1 MHGRLRL
8 STWVASTSRR
18 SSALADHNS
27 LPRPTIVAQAID
39 ALLPRPL
46 TMR

>member
-1 MHGRLRL
+1 MQGRPRL

-27 LPRPTIVAQAID
+27 LPRPTIAALAID
-39 ALLPRPL
+39 VLLRRHR